1 MFIDEEHQTNSIKE
15 EISKSQDDKKE
26 KATKKERRPVFIKP
40 QNWGVFIIICLLIL
54 QILMSGFQT
63 YQNIRQ
69 DIQRSQLI
77 ASVNKYTANA
87 DQLTTQML
95 TDYKSDV
102 YNNANVNST
111 EKQQVMS
118 NEYNFMA
125 LMLLAKQNSRLL
137 ELLSQLK

>member
-26 KATKKERRPVFIKP
+26 KATKKERRPVFNKP